1 MPSPIPNSSTGGY
14 LLPSTAPPL
23 DDETLQRKINHVIR
37 GVTGIPGELVR
48 PRWSPEPVL
57 LPTITT
63 NWIAFGETS
72 RLNER
77 GTPYM
82 QHVGRAYDIDGEEIP
97 YDGHDVL
104 IRHEIIVYLASCYGP
119 ACYQTA
125 ALLRDGVFVVQ
136 NWEELQAYG
145 VILTE
150 VGNIVPMPELV
161 NDRWYG
167 AATSSCASAA
177 RSSASTRFSTSCG
190 PTAPST
196 VPVPAPDIQQTFD
209 TENVT

>member
-1 MPSPIPNSSTGGY
+1 MPPSVIPNSPRRAATSFRQP
-14 LLPSTAPPL
+14 LPPL

-48 PRWSPEPVL
+48 PRWSPEPVG

-63 NWIAFGETS
+63 NWIAFGETQ

-82 QHVGRAYDIDGEEIP
+82 QHVGRAYDVDGEEIP

-125 ALLRDGVFVVQ
+125 ALLRDGVFVMQ
-136 NWEELQAYG
+136 NWEELLAYSTRRSTAG
-145 VILTE
+145 RRA
-150 VGNIVPMPELV
+150 PP
-161 NDRWYG
+161 
-167 AATSSCASAA
+167 AAAPRDCSTPTTRTRSP
-177 RSSASTRFSTSCG
+177 RPSSAPWTARAANTSWV
-190 PTAPST
+190 ASPS
-196 VPVPAPDIQQTFD
+196 
-209 TENVT
+209 